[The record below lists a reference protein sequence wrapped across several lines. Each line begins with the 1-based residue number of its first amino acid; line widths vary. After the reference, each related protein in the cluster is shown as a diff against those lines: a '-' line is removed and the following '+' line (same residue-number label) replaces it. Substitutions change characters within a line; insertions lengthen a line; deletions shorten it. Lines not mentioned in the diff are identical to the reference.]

1 LENRKIRVLITK
13 IGLDGHDLG
22 AQLIA
27 RILRDA
33 GMEVIYLGKFQTP
46 ERIVSATI
54 SESVDIIGISVL
66 SPNHT
71 LLIPKV
77 TELLRKHGMNHVKVI
92 VGGII
97 PEPFA
102 SQIMEHG
109 VNKIFGHHSTSE
121 EIINYIKQQSIPE
134 GR

>member
-1 LENRKIRVLITK
+1 MENRKIRVLITK

-27 RILRDA
+27 KILRNA

-46 ERIVSATI
+46 ERIVSAAI

-66 SPNHT
+66 SPNHI
-71 LLIPKV
+71 LLIPQV
-77 TELLRKHGMNHVKVI
+77 TGLLQKQGMNHIKVI
-92 VGGII
+92 VGGIV

-121 EIINYIKQQSIPE
+121 EIINYIMQQVT
-134 GR
+134 

>member
-1 LENRKIRVLITK
+1 VEKRKIRVLITK

-27 RILRDA
+27 KILRDA

-46 ERIVSATI
+46 KRIVSAVI

-66 SPNHT
+66 SPNHI
-71 LLIPKV
+71 LLIPEM
-77 TELLRKHGMNHVKVI
+77 TDLLKKHDMSHVKVI
-92 VGGII
+92 VGGIV

-102 SQIMEHG
+102 SQIIEHG
-109 VNKIFGHHSTSE
+109 VNKIFAHHSTSE
-121 EIINYIKQQSIPE
+121 DIINYIKQQVTRE

>member
-1 LENRKIRVLITK
+1 VENRKIRVLITK

-27 RILRDA
+27 KILRNA

-46 ERIVSATI
+46 ERIVSAAI

-66 SPNHT
+66 SPNHI
-71 LLIPKV
+71 LLIPQV
-77 TELLRKHGMNHVKVI
+77 TGLLQKQGMNHIKVI
-92 VGGII
+92 VGGIV

-121 EIINYIKQQSIPE
+121 EIINYIMQQVT
-134 GR
+134 